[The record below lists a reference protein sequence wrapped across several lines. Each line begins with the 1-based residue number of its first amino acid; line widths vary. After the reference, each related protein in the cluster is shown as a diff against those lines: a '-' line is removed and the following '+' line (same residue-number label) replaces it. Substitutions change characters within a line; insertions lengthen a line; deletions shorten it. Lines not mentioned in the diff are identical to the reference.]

1 MITDG
6 QKWNYLA
13 LKCGPSDDKKWC
25 NLAEKRLSTLF
36 RGITSNNN
44 GDSICLNC
52 FHSYRR
58 KEKLEENK
66 KV

>member
-1 MITDG
+1 MV
-6 QKWNYLA
+6 KRHYLTS
-13 LKCGPSDDKKWC
+13 KCGPSDDKKWC
-25 NLAEKRLSTLF
+25 NLAEKSLLRLF

>member
-1 MITDG
+1 MV
-6 QKWNYLA
+6 KRHYLA
-13 LKCGPSDDKKWC
+13 LKCGPSDDKKWR
-25 NLAEKRLSTLF
+25 NLAEKSLLRLF
-36 RGITSNNN
+36 RAITSNNN
-44 GDSICLNC
+44 GDSVCLNC